1 MLPRASAPLEFSRVN
16 TAAGLNIRAVARKRL
31 MLNSLGCLF
40 GGVASMEDSR
50 SSHAIVRFG
59 AFELDNEGGELRREG
74 TRIRLQEQ
82 PLQILQILLEQPGK
96 VIAREE
102 LRRRVWPSDTFV
114 DFDHGINNAIKRL
127 REALGDT
134 AETPRFVETLP
145 RRGYRFIAAVDNA
158 PAKLRMG
165 GPPIDSIAVLPFE
178 TASSDPDTD
187 YLAIGIPGSV
197 THGLSQIP
205 NLRVIS
211 WRRAANEESCRSDPL
226 AIGRKL
232 CVRAVL
238 TGRIWQRANKLRVHV
253 DLLDTANGE
262 EIWGDQYD
270 SDLTEL
276 FTVQDSISREV
287 SRKLRV
293 RMTGETEHR
302 LVKRYTENIEAYQL
316 YVRARRW
323 CEKRSAEGFRRGVE
337 YLNQAIQMD
346 PDYAPAHA
354 ELAQCISVPCYYGSV
369 DPNVAYPKARASA
382 LRALEIDP
390 DLAEGHAVLAN
401 ILQTYDW
408 NWTAA
413 EKEYARAI
421 ELNPNYATAHY
432 HYSYLLGELGRF
444 DEAIHE
450 ATEALSRD
458 PMSALLNAGLAF
470 VLLLA
475 REYDRC
481 IKQAFTA
488 MEVDPTMTLCY
499 MVLGTAYE
507 QKGQHAAAVETYEK
521 GIALGGMLTF
531 QKSFIGHI
539 YGKSGDGA
547 KAREVLRELEEL
559 ARTAYVPSMASVIVY
574 DGLGESDRAIEA
586 LERACANRETN
597 LVFLKT
603 LPHFDRIRDDPRF
616 HKIERRVGL
625 RA

>member
-1 MLPRASAPLEFSRVN
+1 
-16 TAAGLNIRAVARKRL
+16 
-31 MLNSLGCLF
+31 
-40 GGVASMEDSR
+40 MEGFR

-59 AFELDNEGGELRREG
+59 GFELDQHAGELRKDG

-82 PLQILQILLEQPGK
+82 PLQILRILLEHPGT
-96 VIAREE
+96 IITREE
-102 LRRRVWPSDTFV
+102 LRQKIWPSDTFV

-134 AETPRFVETLP
+134 AETPAFIETLP
-145 RRGYRFIAAVDNA
+145 RRGYRFMAAIDEA
-158 PAKLRMG
+158 PSKLRMG
-165 GPPIDSIAVLPFE
+165 TPIGSIAVFPFE

-211 WRRAANEESCRSDPL
+211 WRRAANEESCKSDPL
-226 AIGRKL
+226 AIGRRL

-238 TGRIWQRANKLRVHV
+238 TGTIWQRANKLRLHV

-276 FTVQDSISREV
+276 FAVQDSISREV
-287 SRKLRV
+287 SRKLRL
-293 RMTGETEHR
+293 RMTGEAENR
-302 LVKRYTENIEAYQL
+302 LVKRHTENIEAYQL

-323 CEKRSAEGFRRGVE
+323 CEKRSAEGFKRGVE
-337 YLNQAIQMD
+337 YLNQAIQLD

-354 ELAQCISVPCYYGSV
+354 ELAQCISVPSYYGSV
-369 DPNVAYPKARASA
+369 DPKVAYPRARACA

-390 DLAEGHAVLAN
+390 DLAEGHAVLAH

-408 NWTAA
+408 NWTAS
-413 EKEYARAI
+413 EREFQRAI
-421 ELNPNYATAHY
+421 ELNPNYPTARY
-432 HYSYLLGELGRF
+432 HYSYFLAELMRF

-458 PMSALLNAGLAF
+458 PVSPLLNAGLAF

-481 IKQAFTA
+481 IKQALTA
-488 MEVDPTMTLCY
+488 IEVDPNMTLCY

-507 QKGQHAAAVETYEK
+507 QQGEHAAAIETYEK
-521 GIALGGMLTF
+521 GIALGGMLAL
-531 QKSFIGHI
+531 QKAFIGHVH
-539 YGKSGDGA
+539 GKCGDRA
-547 KAREVLRELEEL
+547 KARKVLDDLEEL
-559 ARTAYVPSMASVIVY
+559 SKTAYVPSMASVFVY
-574 DGLGESDRAIEA
+574 DGLREYDLAIRALDRA
-586 LERACANRETN
+586 CDNRETT
-597 LVFLKT
+597 LVFLRT
-603 LPHFDRIRDDPRF
+603 WPYFDRIRDDPRF
-616 HKIERRVGL
+616 QNVERRVGL

>member
-1 MLPRASAPLEFSRVN
+1 
-16 TAAGLNIRAVARKRL
+16 
-31 MLNSLGCLF
+31 
-40 GGVASMEDSR
+40 MEDSR
-50 SSHAIVRFG
+50 FSHAIVRFAG
-59 AFELDNEGGELRREG
+59 FQLDQQAGELRKDDG
-74 TRIRLQEQ
+74 ARIRLQEQ
-82 PLQILQILLEQPGK
+82 PLHILRILLEHPGT
-96 VIAREE
+96 IIPREE
-102 LRRRVWPSDTFV
+102 LRQKIWPSDTFV

-134 AETPRFVETLP
+134 AETPRFIETLP
-145 RRGYRFIAAVDNA
+145 RRGYRFIAAIDDE
-158 PAKLRMG
+158 PSKLRIG
-165 GPPIDSIAVLPFE
+165 GPPIDSIAVFPFE

-211 WRRAANEESCRSDPL
+211 WRSAANQESRQSDPL

-238 TGRIWQRANKLRVHV
+238 TGRIWQRANKLRLHV

-287 SRKLRV
+287 SRKLRL
-293 RMTGETEHR
+293 RMTGEAENR

-323 CEKRSAEGFRRGVE
+323 LEKRSTEGFRRGVE
-337 YLNQAIQMD
+337 YLSQAIQMD

-354 ELAQCISVPCYYGSV
+354 ELAQCIAIPCYYGSV
-369 DPNVAYPKARASA
+369 DPNVACPKARASA

-413 EKEYARAI
+413 EREYKRAI

-432 HYSYLLGELGRF
+432 HCSYLLAELTRF

-475 REYDRC
+475 RKYDRC
-481 IKQAFTA
+481 ITQALTA
-488 MEVDPTMTLCY
+488 MEVDPNMTLCY
-499 MVLGTAYE
+499 MILGTAYGE
-507 QKGQHAAAVETYEK
+507 KGLHSAAIETYEK
-521 GIALGGMLTF
+521 GIALGGMLAL
-531 QKSFIGHI
+531 QKAFIGHLQ
-539 YGKSGDGA
+539 GKCGDRA
-547 KAREVLRELEEL
+547 KAWEVLHELQEL
-559 ARTAYVPSMASVIVY
+559 SRTAYVPAFTSSVVY
-574 DGLGESDRAIEA
+574 DGLGENDLAIEA
-586 LERACANRETN
+586 IERGCENRETN

-603 LPHFDRIRDDPRF
+603 WPHFDRIRDDPRF
-616 HKIERRVGL
+616 QNVERRVGL

>member
-1 MLPRASAPLEFSRVN
+1 
-16 TAAGLNIRAVARKRL
+16 
-31 MLNSLGCLF
+31 
-40 GGVASMEDSR
+40 MEGSR

-59 AFELDNEGGELRREG
+59 AFELDNDGGELRRDG
-74 TRIRLQEQ
+74 TRMRLQEQ
-82 PLQILQILLEQPGK
+82 PLHILRILLEQPGK
-96 VIAREE
+96 IITREE
-102 LRRRVWPSDTFV
+102 LREKIWPSDTFV

-134 AETPRFVETLP
+134 AETPRFIETLP
-145 RRGYRFIAAVDNA
+145 KRGYRFIAAIDDA
-158 PAKLRMG
+158 PSRLRMG
-165 GPPIDSIAVLPFE
+165 SAPIDSIAVFPFE

-211 WRRAANEESCRSDPL
+211 WRRAANEETCKRDPL

-238 TGRIWQRANKLRVHV
+238 TGRIWQRANKLRLHV

-276 FTVQDSISREV
+276 FAVQDSISCEV
-287 SRKLRV
+287 SRKLRL
-293 RMTGETEHR
+293 RMTGEAENR
-302 LVKRYTENIEAYQL
+302 LVKRYTDNIEAYQL

-323 CEKRSAEGFRRGVE
+323 LEKRSAEGFRRAVE
-337 YLNQAIQMD
+337 YLGQAIQMD

-354 ELAQCISVPCYYGSV
+354 ELAQCISVPCYYGAV
-369 DPNVAYPKARASA
+369 DPNVAYPKARACA

-390 DLAEGHAVLAN
+390 DLAEGHAVLAH

-408 NWTAA
+408 NWTAS
-413 EKEYARAI
+413 EKEFQRAI

-432 HYSYLLGELGRF
+432 HYSYFLAELMRF

-458 PMSALLNAGLAF
+458 PVSPLLNAGLAF

-481 IKQAFTA
+481 IKQALTA
-488 MEVDPTMTLCY
+488 IEVDPNMTLGY

-507 QKGQHAAAVETYEK
+507 QEGQHEAAIETYEK
-521 GIALGGMLTF
+521 GITLGGMLSL
-531 QKSFIGHI
+531 QKAFIGHV
-539 YGKSGDGA
+539 YGKCGDRA
-547 KAREVLRELEEL
+547 KVREVLDDLEEL
-559 ARTAYVPSMASVIVY
+559 SKTAYVPSMASVFVY
-574 DGLGESDRAIEA
+574 DGLREYDLAIEA
-586 LERACANRETN
+586 LEKACEGRETT

-603 LPHFDRIRDDPRF
+603 WPYFDRIRDDPRF
-616 HKIERRVGL
+616 QTIERRVGF

>member
-1 MLPRASAPLEFSRVN
+1 
-16 TAAGLNIRAVARKRL
+16 
-31 MLNSLGCLF
+31 
-40 GGVASMEDSR
+40 MEDSR

-59 AFELDNEGGELRREG
+59 AFELDNEGGELRRDG
-74 TRIRLQEQ
+74 IRIRLQEQ
-82 PLQILQILLEQPGK
+82 PLQILRILLEHPGK
-96 VIAREE
+96 IIPREE
-102 LRRRVWPSDTFV
+102 LRQKIWPSDTFV

-145 RRGYRFIAAVDNA
+145 KRGYRFIAAIDDV
-158 PAKLRMG
+158 PSKLRTTG
-165 GPPIDSIAVLPFE
+165 APIDSIAVFPFE

-197 THGLSQIP
+197 IHALSQIP
-205 NLRVIS
+205 GLRVIS
-211 WRRAANEESCRSDPL
+211 WRSAASEETQRDPL

-238 TGRIWQRANKLRVHV
+238 TGRIWQRANKLRLHV

-276 FTVQDSISREV
+276 FAVQDSISREV
-287 SRKLRV
+287 SRKLRL
-293 RMTGETEHR
+293 RMTGEAENR

-337 YLNQAIQMD
+337 YLSQAIQMD

-369 DPNVAYPKARASA
+369 DPKVAYPKARASA
-382 LRALEIDP
+382 LRALDIDP
-390 DLAEGHAVLAN
+390 DLAEGHAALAH
-401 ILQTYDW
+401 ILHTYDW
-408 NWTAA
+408 NWTAS
-413 EKEYARAI
+413 EKGFVRAI

-432 HYSYLLGELGRF
+432 HYSYLLAELTRF

-450 ATEALSRD
+450 ASEALSRD
-458 PMSALLNAGLAF
+458 PVSGLLNAALAF

-481 IKQAFTA
+481 IKQALTA
-488 MEVDPTMTLCY
+488 IEVDPNMTLSY
-499 MVLGTAYE
+499 VVLGTAYE
-507 QKGQHAAAVETYEK
+507 QKGQHAAAIENYQK
-521 GIALGGMLTF
+521 GIALGGMLAF
-531 QKSFIGHI
+531 QKAFIGHI
-539 YGKSGDGA
+539 YGNSGDRA
-547 KAREVLRELEEL
+547 KACEILHELEEL
-559 ARTAYVPSMASVIVY
+559 SRTAYIPSIASVFVY
-574 DGLGESDRAIEA
+574 EGVGEQDRAIKA
-586 LERACANRETN
+586 LERACENRETT
-597 LVFLKT
+597 LVLLKT
-603 LPHFDRIRDDPRF
+603 WPYFDPIRTDPRF
-616 HKIERRVGL
+616 QDVERRVGL
-625 RA
+625 RP